1 VAQVQSPL
9 QLLDLDGASNRAAAA
24 QG

>member
-9 QLLDLDGASNRAAAA
+9 QLLDLDGTRNRAAAA
-24 QG
+24 QP